1 MGRYLSRRLAQLIP
15 TLLII
20 YSLIF
25 VMTYLLPGDPVRAM
39 YGEEVNRMTPEQIE
53 QIKDRLGVN
62 RPFLLQYGDFLWRM
76 VRLDFGE
83 SYIMKGENVADVI
96 GYRLPRTLQLMLGGL
111 AVSLLIGIPAGV
123 IAAIRQYS
131 WIDHA
136 LMLLALIGVS
146 MPVFWQ
152 ALIAQHLLT
161 QSKYGIA
168 LFPVGGYGDGQLIY
182 MILPSI
188 ILGTHLTASVAR
200 VTRASMLE
208 VKNQD
213 FLLTARAKGLQK
225 MHILTRHHIPNALI
239 PVITIVG
246 LQVSGLL
253 TGSILTETVFNW
265 PGLGRAT
272 VSAIQS
278 RDMPIIM
285 GLMAYGAV
293 IILIINLITDILYA
307 FIDPRIRFS

>member
-1 MGRYLSRRLAQLIP
+1 
-15 TLLII
+15 
-20 YSLIF
+20 
-25 VMTYLLPGDPVRAM
+25 
-39 YGEEVNRMTPEQIE
+39 
-53 QIKDRLGVN
+53 
-62 RPFLLQYGDFLWRM
+62 
-76 VRLDFGE
+76 
-83 SYIMKGENVADVI
+83 
-96 GYRLPRTLQLMLGGL
+96 
-111 AVSLLIGIPAGV
+111 
-123 IAAIRQYS
+123 
-131 WIDHA
+131 
-136 LMLLALIGVS
+136 

-168 LFPVGGYGDGQLIY
+168 LFPVGGYGDGQILY
-182 MILPSI
+182 MILPSL

-208 VKNQD
+208 VKTQD
-213 FLLTARAKGLQK
+213 FLLTARAKGLRSI
-225 MHILTRHHIPNALI
+225 HVLTRHHIPNALI

-246 LQVSGLL
+246 LQISGLL

-293 IILIINLITDILYA
+293 IILVINLLTDLLYA
-307 FIDPRIRFS
+307 IIDPRIRFG

>member
-39 YGEEVNRMTPEQIE
+39 YGEEVNRMSPDQIE
-53 QIKDRLGVN
+53 QIKERLGVN

-83 SYIMKGENVADVI
+83 SYIMKGETVSDVI
-96 GYRLPRTLQLMLGGL
+96 SYRLPRTLQLMLGGL
-111 AVSLLIGIPAGV
+111 FVSLTIGIPAGV
-123 IAAIRQYS
+123 IAAVRQYS

-136 LMLLALIGVS
+136 LMLLALVGVS

-168 LFPVGGYGDGQLIY
+168 LFPVGGYGDGQIIY
-182 MILPSI
+182 MILPSL

-200 VTRASMLE
+200 ITRASMLE
-208 VKNQD
+208 IKAQD
-213 FLLTARAKGLQK
+213 FLLTARAKGLRQI
-225 MHILTRHHIPNALI
+225 HVLTRHHIPNALI

-293 IILIINLITDILYA
+293 IILVINLLTDLIYA

>member
-39 YGEEVNRMTPEQIE
+39 YGEEVNRMTPDQIE
-53 QIKDRLGVN
+53 QIKERLGVN
-62 RPFLLQYGDFLWRM
+62 RPFLVQYSDFLWRM

-111 AVSLLIGIPAGV
+111 LVSLVIGIPAGV
-123 IAAIRQYS
+123 IAAVRQYS

-136 LMLLALIGVS
+136 LMLLALVGVS

-168 LFPVGGYGDGQLIY
+168 LFPVGGYGDGQIIY
-182 MILPSI
+182 MILPSL

-213 FLLTARAKGLQK
+213 FLLTARAKGLRQI
-225 MHILTRHHIPNALI
+225 HVLTRHHIPNALI

-246 LQVSGLL
+246 LQISGLL

-293 IILIINLITDILYA
+293 IILIINLLTDLLYA

>member
-1 MGRYLSRRLAQLIP
+1 MGRYLTRRLAQLIP

-39 YGEEVNRMTPEQIE
+39 YGEEVNRMSPQQIE
-53 QIKDRLGVN
+53 QIKERLGVN

-111 AVSLLIGIPAGV
+111 FVSLTIGIPAGV
-123 IAAIRQYS
+123 IAAIKQYS

-168 LFPVGGYGDGQLIY
+168 LFPVGGYGDGQLLY

-213 FLLTARAKGLQK
+213 FLLTARAKGLRQL
-225 MHILTRHHIPNALI
+225 HVLTRHHIPNALI

-293 IILIINLITDILYA
+293 IILIINLLTDILYA

>member
-39 YGEEVNRMTPEQIE
+39 YGEEVNRMSPDQIE
-53 QIKDRLGVN
+53 QIKERLGVN

-83 SYIMKGENVADVI
+83 SYIMKGESVSDVI

-111 AVSLLIGIPAGV
+111 FVSLMIGIPAGV

-168 LFPVGGYGDGQLIY
+168 LFPVGGYGDGQIIY

-208 VKNQD
+208 VKAQD
-213 FLLTARAKGLQK
+213 FLLTARAKGLRQI
-225 MHILTRHHIPNALI
+225 HVLTRHHIPNALI

-293 IILIINLITDILYA
+293 IILVINLLTDLLYA
-307 FIDPRIRFS
+307 FIDPRIRFG

>member
-1 MGRYLSRRLAQLIP
+1 MGRYLTRRLTQLIP

-39 YGEEVNRMTPEQIE
+39 YGEEVNRMSPEQIE

-111 AVSLLIGIPAGV
+111 FVSLTIGIPAGV
-123 IAAIRQYS
+123 IAAIKQYS
-131 WIDHA
+131 WIDHS

-168 LFPVGGYGDGQLIY
+168 LFPVGGYGDGQILY

-213 FLLTARAKGLQK
+213 FLLTARAKGLRQL
-225 MHILTRHHIPNALI
+225 HVLTRHHIPNALI

-293 IILIINLITDILYA
+293 IILIINLLTDILYA

>member
-25 VMTYLLPGDPVRAM
+25 IMTYLLPGDPVRAM
-39 YGEEVNRMTPEQIE
+39 YGEEVNRMSPEQIE

-111 AVSLLIGIPAGV
+111 FVSLVIGIPAGV

-131 WIDHA
+131 WMDHA

-182 MILPSI
+182 MILPSL

-213 FLLTARAKGLQK
+213 FLLTARAKGLRQI
-225 MHILTRHHIPNALI
+225 HVLTRHHIPNALI

-293 IILIINLITDILYA
+293 IILIINLLTDLLYA